1 METGDYQAIANVIT
15 HLNSPLKDSPLPE
28 VNLVQMAEFMTRHR
42 ACQLAEDQRVNLH
55 TDSKYARG

>member
-1 METGDYQAIANVIT
+1 METGDYQAISNVIT

-28 VNLVQMAEFMTRHR
+28 VNLVQMAEFMTCHR

-55 TDSKYARG
+55 ANSKYARE